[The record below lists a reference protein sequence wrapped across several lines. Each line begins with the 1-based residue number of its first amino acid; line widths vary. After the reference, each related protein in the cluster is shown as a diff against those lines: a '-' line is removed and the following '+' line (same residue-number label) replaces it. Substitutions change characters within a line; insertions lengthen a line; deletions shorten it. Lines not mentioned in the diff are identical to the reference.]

1 MYSTHQ
7 LNPTCI
13 LVTQFYSAAVN
24 QQDKFAVVSAT
35 VG

>member
-7 LNPTCI
+7 LNPISI
-13 LVTQFYSAAVN
+13 LVTQFYPAAVN
-24 QQDKFAVVSAT
+24 QQDKFAVVSAA